1 MTHSLRDFAIGDAF
15 VGFHE
20 DTIPSIVM
28 QVCNDLEVEG
38 DVSHEDPGD
47 LWDKKVSEQ
56 LYNNYLMKIPW
67 LVSNVRVMNRTQ
79 TQPVVF

>member
-38 DVSHEDPGD
+38 DVSHEEPGD

-56 LYNNYLMKIPW
+56 LYNNYLMTIPW
-67 LVSNVRVMNRTQ
+67 LVSNMRVMDRT
-79 TQPVVF
+79 

>member
-38 DVSHEDPGD
+38 DVSHEEPED

-56 LYNNYLMKIPW
+56 LYNNYLMTIPW
-67 LVSNVRVMNRTQ
+67 LVSNMRVMDRT
-79 TQPVVF
+79 